1 MSNLDQLNRIGSL
14 GNLHTYTKN
23 LTMSNRWKQ
32 RKESGDLIVRYDEN
46 AYRTEAGKAMARRKQ
61 SDYQLLSEFQ
71 EQQKNTD
78 TRLSEIHNK
87 LANGATLSEDELE
100 YLRDKDP
107 QTYAKIKAE
116 ESRNKAFAKKLARAK
131 TKDEAQQVMTNRENE
146 AVMKIKSV
154 ENNPYISDADKL
166 TIYADARRS
175 VMQGREIFD
184 KFVASGAYDRL
195 PTEAEKREVEKE
207 MKEAEE
213 AERREAAGTDSAV
226 DKPEEQRQEQE
237 QDQNQI
243 RIQNQ
248 DPHQGKTS
256 AGKTEKAAF
265 PSSADTPSNENDA
278 ADKDSA
284 DALRKTAEA
293 DSTAYGLSRRG
304 ESNGFS
310 DTKTVSETEN
320 TEKAL
325 KVRRARIKADSTH
338 FLHTASADSPAI
350 SVSTARTPA
359 PSGAGGSIDLR
370 A

>member
-1 MSNLDQLNRIGSL
+1 MSNLDNLNRLGSL
-14 GNLHTYTKN
+14 GNLHIYTKN
-23 LTMSNRWKQ
+23 LTMTNRWKQ
-32 RKESGDLIVRYDEN
+32 RKESGDLVVRYDEN

-71 EQQKNTD
+71 EQQENTD
-78 TRLSEIHNK
+78 TRLSEIRNK
-87 LANGATLSEDELE
+87 LVYGTALSDDEIE

-116 ESRNKAFAKKLARAK
+116 ESRNKAFAKKLARAR
-131 TKDEAQQVMTNRENE
+131 TKDEAQQIMTNRENE

-154 ENNPYISDADKL
+154 ENNPNISDADKL

-175 VMQGREIFD
+175 VLQGREIFS

-195 PTEAEKREVEKE
+195 PTEAEKLEAEKE
-207 MKEAEE
+207 IKEAQE
-213 AERREAAGTDSAV
+213 AERREAADADSAV
-226 DKPEEQRQEQE
+226 DKPEEQKQEQDQD

-243 RIQNQ
+243 QIQNQDPDQNRIQNQ
-248 DPHQGKTS
+248 DQNQGKTS
-256 AGKTEKAAF
+256 EDETEKSAF
-265 PSSADTPSNENDA
+265 PSSDA
-278 ADKDSA
+278 
-284 DALRKTAEA
+284 
-293 DSTAYGLSRRG
+293 
-304 ESNGFS
+304 
-310 DTKTVSETEN
+310 KTVSEAEN

-325 KVRRARIKADSTH
+325 KVRRARVKPDSTR

-350 SVSTARTPA
+350 SVRTAGTPA